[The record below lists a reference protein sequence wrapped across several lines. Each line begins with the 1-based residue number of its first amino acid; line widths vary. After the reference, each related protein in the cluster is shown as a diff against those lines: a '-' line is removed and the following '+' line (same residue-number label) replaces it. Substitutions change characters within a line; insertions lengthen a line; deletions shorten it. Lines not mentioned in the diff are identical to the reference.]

1 LSTSSDWFISVPE
14 LLVDTDPAESGQCSW
29 GELQSNEL
37 FVVSFRFTVHQSERS
52 EIRCFPGP
60 MNVSSLVSVDRQ
72 LDRDWHS
79 PIFYN
84 ERKSGIRAQ
93 MGPSGPKWDG

>member
-14 LLVDTDPAESGQCSW
+14 LLADTDPAESGQYSW

-52 EIRCFPGP
+52 EIRCFPGL
-60 MNVSSLVSVDRQ
+60 MNVSSLVSVGRQ

-79 PIFYN
+79 ANIL
-84 ERKSGIRAQ
+84 
-93 MGPSGPKWDG
+93 

>member
-1 LSTSSDWFISVPE
+1 M
-14 LLVDTDPAESGQCSW
+14 DTDPAESGQYSL

-60 MNVSSLVSVDRQ
+60 MNVSSLVSVGRQ

-79 PIFYN
+79 ANIL
-84 ERKSGIRAQ
+84 
-93 MGPSGPKWDG
+93 